1 MKKGLSK
8 IWRPAFFVLVILII
22 YMVFKDSWGDIWGAL
37 KNTSWKVLAGVVICS
52 VLYYCFDGVA
62 VTKLLRS
69 CDDKFPWNEGIKCSF
84 YYSFFRVVT
93 FGSGTAAAGMY
104 YVSKRG
110 IPAVRSLGIF
120 TLNYIVQRIAVCL
133 YFIFSFLGNYQ
144 TMHRYF
150 GGYGRYMLYG
160 VALAVLV
167 VAALIIFCICEPLHT
182 WAFGLL
188 EKVVRKEKNRGK
200 IAEWK
205 ERAGTLRT
213 EAQGLLKD
221 KKLLLE
227 VLLLNFLKL
236 SAWYLIPAVVFGK
249 MESLRLP
256 LLMATTSMVQALSG
270 VIPAPGGVGAVE
282 FVFAS
287 LFTTL
292 VGSVDAVSGMLLYR
306 FSTYIL
312 PFVLG
317 IPLVLKNSRRK
328 K

>member
-1 MKKGLSK
+1 MKKWLSK
-8 IWRPAFFVLVILII
+8 IWKPVFFVLVIFII
-22 YMVFKDSWGDIWGAL
+22 YMVFKDSWGGIWGAL
-37 KNTSWKVLAGVVICS
+37 KSTSWKVLAGVVICS
-52 VLYYCFDGVA
+52 VLYNCFDGIA

-93 FGSGTAAAGMY
+93 FGSGTAAAGMF

-110 IPAVRSLGIF
+110 IPPAESLGIF
-120 TLNYIVQRIAVCL
+120 TLNYIVQKTAVCL

-150 GGYGRYMLYG
+150 GGFGRYMLYG

-167 VAALIIFCICEPLHT
+167 VTALIIFCICEPLHT
-182 WAFGLL
+182 WLIKLL
-188 EKVVRKEKNRGK
+188 EKVIRKEKYTRK
-200 IAEWK
+200 VAEWK
-205 ERAGTLRT
+205 ERAVTVRT
-213 EAQGLLKD
+213 ESQRLLKD
-221 KKLLLE
+221 KRLFLE

-236 SAWYLIPAVVFGK
+236 SAWFLIPAVVFGK
-249 MESLRLP
+249 LESLGTP
-256 LLMATTSMVQALSG
+256 SLMATASMAQALSG

-287 LFTTL
+287 LFTPL
-292 VGSVDAVSGMLLYR
+292 VGSVDAVYGMLLYR

-317 IPLVLKNSRRK
+317 IPLVLMNSRRK